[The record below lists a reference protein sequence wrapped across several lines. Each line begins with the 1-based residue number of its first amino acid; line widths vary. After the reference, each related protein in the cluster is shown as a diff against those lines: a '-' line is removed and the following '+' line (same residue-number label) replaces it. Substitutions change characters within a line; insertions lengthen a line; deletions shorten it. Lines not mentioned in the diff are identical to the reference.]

1 MSPQWAL
8 CLYCSV
14 SECWRQQP
22 PQERLWSSQWSIV
35 SNLCC
40 QPQWN
45 VLIMKSLLERGEE
58 SGAGNHIIST
68 QTSAGSFTCCLP
80 TVSRHVKN
88 IIKTIRPSGFQA
100 DVPTSTTAL
109 FVGVKVIIF
118 GLSQRMSNYSQ
129 IKWRPVLGPSLVNNI
144 ITQQAKVT
152 HCSHSSDHF
161 SVEGAP
167 WWNCT
172 AFPWFYQ

>member
-1 MSPQWAL
+1 M

-22 PQERLWSSQWSIV
+22 PQERDNLSSLHYCGPEGHSLQLLSQ
-35 SNLCC
+35 L
-40 QPQWN
+40 QWN
-45 VLIMKSLLERGEE
+45 VLIIRSCREVRRVRRV
-58 SGAGNHIIST
+58 APTIISSL
-68 QTSAGSFTCCLP
+68 QTPAGSFTWCLP

-88 IIKTIRPSGFQA
+88 IIKTIRPSCFQA

-129 IKWRPVLGPSLVNNI
+129 IKWRPVRGPSLVNNI

-152 HCSHSSDHF
+152 HCSHSSDHL

-167 WWNCT
+167 
-172 AFPWFYQ
+172 